1 MKLKKKDGISLNF
14 ILIPA
19 ISIAVIFCLFMIKSK
34 QIEIVNDFI
43 DDGLVMSNLAAATVD
58 LNEYGQSNTIVN
70 NDFNKSFD
78 QYKKAL
84 KNNLRLDNNFVP
96 QTSNLI
102 DGGITIEIFT
112 IYNVNGN
119 DIHMIKRQRNGNI
132 IKQVYPNAVGTMKTP
147 DGVKIETTTVYSKI
161 GMNVKGFMN
170 GTTYVYKDK
179 TVDITDKE

>member
-19 ISIAVIFCLFMIKSK
+19 ICISIIFCLFMIKSK

-78 QYKKAL
+78 QYKKVL

-112 IYNVNGN
+112 IYNVKGN
-119 DIHMIKRQRNGNI
+119 DIHMTKRQRNGNI

>member
-1 MKLKKKDGISLNF
+1 MKLKKKDGISLN
-14 ILIPA
+14 LIIIPVISVA
-19 ISIAVIFCLFMIKSK
+19 IIFCLFMIKSK
-34 QIEIVNDFI
+34 QIEIVNDF
-43 DDGLVMSNLAAATVD
+43 NLAAATVD

-119 DIHMIKRQRNGNI
+119 DIHMTKRQRNGNI

>member
-19 ISIAVIFCLFMIKSK
+19 ISIAIIFCLFMIKSK

-43 DDGLVMSNLAAATVD
+43 DDGLVISNLAAATVD

-70 NDFNKSFD
+70 NDF
-78 QYKKAL
+78 
-84 KNNLRLDNNFVP
+84 NNLRLDNNFVP

-112 IYNVNGN
+112 IYNVIGN
-119 DIHMIKRQRNGNI
+119 DIHMTKRQRNGNI